1 MNNPSTAPQLR
12 KKCAKQMRR
21 PPPEAAEMRGFSAVL
36 GAFGGGK
43 GQGGAPPSDFFWFSQ
58 PDEGAGPVLKLRA
71 QALAG
76 KQSTRA
82 GG

>member
-1 MNNPSTAPQLR
+1 
-12 KKCAKQMRR
+12 
-21 PPPEAAEMRGFSAVL
+21 VL
-36 GAFGGGK
+36 LDF
-43 GQGGAPPSDFFWFSQ
+43 QPSDFFWFSQ
-58 PDEGAGPVLKLRA
+58 PDEEAGPVLKLRA

>member
-1 MNNPSTAPQLR
+1 
-12 KKCAKQMRR
+12 MRR
-21 PPPEAAEMRGFSAVL
+21 PLPEAAEMRGFQAVL

-43 GQGGAPPSDFFWFSQ
+43 GQEGRRPAIFLGFPQQSGG
-58 PDEGAGPVLKLRA
+58 EAGPVLKLRA
-71 QALAG
+71 RALAG